1 MNTGRHLSWMGPGTQ
16 HKSEVGNPSNPTSCF
31 AQNSVGTAGSW
42 RTKATKL
49 STPAGK
55 QTG

>member
-16 HKSEVGNPSNPTSCF
+16 RKSEVGNPSNPTSCF